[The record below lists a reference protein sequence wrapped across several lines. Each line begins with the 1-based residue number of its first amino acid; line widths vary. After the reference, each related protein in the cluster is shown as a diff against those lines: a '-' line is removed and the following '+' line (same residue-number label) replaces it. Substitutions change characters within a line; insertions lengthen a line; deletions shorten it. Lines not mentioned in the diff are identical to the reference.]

1 MKNHLS
7 SLWEGRR
14 GVFLL
19 LAILL
24 LWAVGLW
31 AGFPYLL
38 WCYFLL
44 LLGPAVEDGMSGYI
58 SDAWPVLL
66 LLCGLSLDW
75 QEGALREG
83 ILSALLT
90 FLLYG
95 LLYVISRKSMG
106 EGDIL
111 LAAASAAWLTPAGS
125 LLALWLAAMGALL
138 YVGILALWGK
148 AFLSMEIRFAPFIAL
163 GGAMTYGLEKTMG
176 LYPLLAGLSSG

>member
-1 MKNHLS
+1 MKNQLS

-14 GVFLL
+14 GMFLL
-19 LAILL
+19 LSILL
-24 LWAVGLW
+24 LWAVGLG
-31 AGFPYLL
+31 AGLSWL
-38 WCYFLL
+38 GWCYFLF
-44 LLGPAVEDGMSGYI
+44 LLGPAIEDGMSGYI
-58 SDAWPVLL
+58 SDGWPVLL
-66 LLCGLSLDW
+66 LFCGLSLDW
-75 QEGALREG
+75 QEGALWAG
-83 ILSALLT
+83 ILSSLLT

-125 LLALWLAAMGALL
+125 LLALWLSAMGALL
-138 YVGILALWGK
+138 YVGFLALWGK